1 MLLWMKMETAQM
13 MFSRALM
20 DLTLTEILVSVVLK
34 TAPNANNLEIIS
46 YLLVLSV
53 LMIVS
58 L

>member
-1 MLLWMKMETAQM
+1 METAQM